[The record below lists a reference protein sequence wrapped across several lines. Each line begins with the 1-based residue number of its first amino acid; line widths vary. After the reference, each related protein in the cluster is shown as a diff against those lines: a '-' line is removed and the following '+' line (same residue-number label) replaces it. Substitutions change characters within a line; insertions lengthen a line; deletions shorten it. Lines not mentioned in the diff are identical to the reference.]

1 MKIFLLGMPGSG
13 KSTLGRQ
20 LAAALRVPF
29 VDLDDAIMEQAGQS
43 IADIFQGKG
52 EVYFRQLES
61 DTLKQLADSKDDFV
75 MATGGGAPCFHEGME
90 VINNAGTSIYLDVSV
105 STLISRTKNN
115 SDRPLLSGDAE
126 RQLEALYVSRY
137 SIYNCAVIKVQSENI
152 VLNDLLTALKA
163 KM

>member
-1 MKIFLLGMPGSG
+1 MPGSG

-20 LAAALRVPF
+20 LAAALRLPF
-29 VDLDDAIMEQAGQS
+29 VDLDDAIIEQAGQS
-43 IADIFQGKG
+43 IAEIFQEKG

-105 STLISRTKNN
+105 STLISRTKKN

-126 RQLEALYVSRY
+126 RKLEALYASRH